1 MVMEKLEQI
10 FQTVF
15 NDSQIH
21 LEKDMGP
28 ETIEGWDS
36 LSQIILVEEIEKE
49 FNISIDLD
57 DALGVKTVGDFLII
71 IEQELKV
78 IENNE

>member
-1 MVMEKLEQI
+1 MIMKKLEQI

-15 NDSQIH
+15 NDFQVH

-28 ETIEGWDS
+28 EKIEGWDS
-36 LSQIILVEEIEKE
+36 LSQIILVEEIENE

-57 DALGVKTVGDFLII
+57 DALGVKTVGDFLLI
-71 IEQELKV
+71 IEQALKGT
-78 IENNE
+78 ENNE